1 MRRTMMGIASLLA
14 ASMALPQAWAQG
26 SGQRYTPPQR
36 MRLLEGCMKDEVMNG
51 AYCVKKCQ
59 ADFRM
64 ELSGRTAACIA
75 AKSDARYEPPKPEY
89 ETPKTPPKPG
99 APGS

>member
-1 MRRTMMGIASLLA
+1 MREAMMVGALLA
-14 ASMALPQAWAQG
+14 ASMALPQAWGQG
-26 SGQRYTPPQR
+26 SGARYEPPQR

-59 ADFRM
+59 ADFRL
-64 ELSGRTAACIA
+64 ELGGRTPACIA
-75 AKSDARYEPPKPEY
+75 VKADVKYTPPKPEY
-89 ETPKTPPKPG
+89 EAPKTPQKPG